1 MRMHAMQLLTFT
13 IGGQAY
19 AIESKKVVEVLP
31 LVSTRPIPHLPDYL
45 PGIFTYRGRF
55 VPLVDLGLRI
65 TGTPLTRRLSTRV
78 IVVEI
83 NASTSALSEGPSH
96 LVRFGIMAE
105 NVVTIRSTGTTAGE
119 LEGKELAAD
128 AYLGLLL
135 RLEGQAVQMLLPEFV
150 IPHDLLLSLFPDRPK
165 DADANDRLT
174 SARS

>member
-1 MRMHAMQLLTFT
+1 MQLLTFT
-13 IGGQAY
+13 VGGQAY
-19 AIESKKVVEVLP
+19 AVESKKVVEVLP

-65 TGTPLTRRLSTRV
+65 NGMALTRRLSTRV

-83 NASTSALSEGPSH
+83 EVGESTASAPLSR

-105 NVVTIRSTGTTAGE
+105 NVVTIRSTGTSASEMET
-119 LEGKELAAD
+119 KDLAAD
-128 AYLGLLL
+128 TYLGRLL
-135 RLEGQAVQMLLPEFV
+135 RLEGQTVQMLLPEYV
-150 IPHDLLLSLFPDRPK
+150 IPHELLASLFPDRPH
-165 DADANDRLT
+165 DADPSDRLT

>member
-1 MRMHAMQLLTFT
+1 MQLLTFT
-13 IGGQAY
+13 VGGQAY
-19 AIESKKVVEVLP
+19 AVESKKVVEVLP

-65 TGTPLTRRLSTRV
+65 SGTALTRRLSTRV

-83 NASTSALSEGPSH
+83 EVSEPTPSAPLSR

-105 NVVTIRSTGTTAGE
+105 NVVTIRSTGTSASEMET
-119 LEGKELAAD
+119 KDLAAD
-128 AYLGLLL
+128 TYLGRLL
-135 RLEGQAVQMLLPEFV
+135 RLEGQTVQMLLPEHV
-150 IPHDLLLSLFPDRPK
+150 IPQELLASLFPDRPH
-165 DADANDRLT
+165 DADPSDRLT

>member
-1 MRMHAMQLLTFT
+1 MQLLTFT

-31 LVSTRPIPHLPDYL
+31 LVTTRPIPHLPDYL

-65 TGTPLTRRLSTRV
+65 NGTPLTRRLSTRV

-83 NASTSALSEGPSH
+83 GGGATSADPQASC

-105 NVVTIRSTGTTAGE
+105 NVVTIRSTGSAPGDAET
-119 LEGKELAAD
+119 KELAAD
-128 AYLGLLL
+128 AYLGRLL
-135 RLEGQAVQMLLPEFV
+135 RLDGQTVQMLLPEYV
-150 IPHDLLLSLFPDRPK
+150 IPRDLLASLFPDRP
-165 DADANDRLT
+165 DEANASDQLT
-174 SARS
+174 AARP

>member
-1 MRMHAMQLLTFT
+1 MQLLTFT

-31 LVSTRPIPHLPDYL
+31 LVTTRPIPHLPDYL

-65 TGTPLTRRLSTRV
+65 NGTPLTRRLSTRV

-83 NASTSALSEGPSH
+83 GSGEDGPSSLSSR

-105 NVVTIRSTGTTAGE
+105 NVVTIRSTGTAAGDTE
-119 LEGKELAAD
+119 AKELAAD
-128 AYLGLLL
+128 AYLGRLL
-135 RLEGQAVQMLLPEFV
+135 RLDGQTVQMLLPEHV
-150 IPHDLLLSLFPDRPK
+150 IPDDLLASLFPDRS
-165 DADANDRLT
+165 DDANATDRLT
-174 SARS
+174 AARP

>member
-1 MRMHAMQLLTFT
+1 MQLLTFT

-65 TGTPLTRRLSTRV
+65 NGSPLTRRLSTRV

-83 NASTSALSEGPSH
+83 GQQEPAHQAAASR

-105 NVVTIRSTGTTAGE
+105 NVVTIRSTGAEAGE
-119 LEGKELAAD
+119 TAAKELAAD
-128 AYLGLLL
+128 AYLGRLL
-135 RLEGQAVQMLLPEFV
+135 RLDGQTVQMLLPEQV
-150 IPHDLLLSLFPDRPK
+150 IPSDLLASLFPDRPGE
-165 DADANDRLT
+165 ADATDRLT
-174 SARS
+174 AARS

>member
-1 MRMHAMQLLTFT
+1 MQLLTFT

-31 LVSTRPIPHLPDYL
+31 LVTTRPIPHLPDYL

-65 TGTPLTRRLSTRV
+65 SGKPLTRRLSTRV

-83 NASTSALSEGPSH
+83 GGSSHEAAPSSR

-105 NVVTIRSTGTTAGE
+105 NVVTIRSTGTAPGE
-119 LEGKELAAD
+119 TEAKELAAD
-128 AYLGLLL
+128 AYLGRLL
-135 RLEGQAVQMLLPEFV
+135 RLDGQTVQMLLPEHV
-150 IPHDLLLSLFPDRPK
+150 IPSDLLASLFPDRPD
-165 DADANDRLT
+165 DADATDRLT
-174 SARS
+174 AARS

>member
-1 MRMHAMQLLTFT
+1 MQLLTFT

-19 AIESKKVVEVLP
+19 AIESRKVVEVLP
-31 LVSTRPIPHLPDYL
+31 LVTTRPIPHLPDYL

-65 TGTPLTRRLSTRV
+65 NGTPLTRRLSTRV

-83 NASTSALSEGPSH
+83 DATASGPSSEQPAR

-105 NVVTIRSTGTTAGE
+105 NVVTIRSTGTASGE
-119 LEGKELAAD
+119 HEAKELAAD
-128 AYLGLLL
+128 AYLGRLL
-135 RLEGQAVQMLLPEFV
+135 RLDVQSVQMLLPEHV
-150 IPHDLLLSLFPDRPK
+150 IPHELLLSLFPDRPHE
-165 DADANDRLT
+165 ADANDRLT